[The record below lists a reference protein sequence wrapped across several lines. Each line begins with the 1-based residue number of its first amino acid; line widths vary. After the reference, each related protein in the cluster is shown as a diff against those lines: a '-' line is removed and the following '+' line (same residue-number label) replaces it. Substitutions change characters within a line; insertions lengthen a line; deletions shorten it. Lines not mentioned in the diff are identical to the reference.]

1 MPFCPKCGTE
11 YQDGSKFCAK
21 CGANLDGSVAPVPI
35 NQNPG
40 FFQKIFDTKNVTS
53 TMDANDINTGKA
65 MSILAYCAV
74 LAYILT
80 GWIFGGFIAII
91 VLAGMLVAPCI
102 TAGKSKFL
110 QYHLSMIFPVILGVM
125 AVGAIEYFFARI
137 LYNAVYYG
145 IFYATFN
152 EFAAGFVGVL
162 LAWLI
167 HIIFMAVPII
177 ILVTGL
183 INAIGG
189 KAKDLLLIGRIKM
202 IFEK

>member
-1 MPFCPKCGTE
+1 
-11 YQDGSKFCAK
+11 
-21 CGANLDGSVAPVPI
+21 
-35 NQNPG
+35 
-40 FFQKIFDTKNVTS
+40 
-53 TMDANDINTGKA
+53 
-65 MSILAYCAV
+65 
-74 LAYILT
+74 
-80 GWIFGGFIAII
+80 
-91 VLAGMLVAPCI
+91 
-102 TAGKSKFL
+102 
-110 QYHLSMIFPVILGVM
+110 MIFPVSLGVM

-189 KAKDLLLIGRIKM
+189 KAKDLPLIGRIKM

>member
-1 MPFCPKCGTE
+1 
-11 YQDGSKFCAK
+11 
-21 CGANLDGSVAPVPI
+21 
-35 NQNPG
+35 
-40 FFQKIFDTKNVTS
+40 
-53 TMDANDINTGKA
+53 
-65 MSILAYCAV
+65 
-74 LAYILT
+74 
-80 GWIFGGFIAII
+80 
-91 VLAGMLVAPCI
+91 
-102 TAGKSKFL
+102 
-110 QYHLSMIFPVILGVM
+110 MIFPVILGVM

-152 EFAAGFVGVL
+152 EFAAGLVGVL

-189 KAKDLLLIGRIKM
+189 KAKDLPLIGRIKM

>member
-1 MPFCPKCGTE
+1 MQSSSFEMLSPNEMRLSSRGVKESIGMS
-11 YQDGSKFCAK
+11 GK
-21 CGANLDGSVAPVPI
+21 NLPS
-35 NQNPG
+35 
-40 FFQKIFDTKNVTS
+40 F
-53 TMDANDINTGKA
+53 M
-65 MSILAYCAV
+65 
-74 LAYILT
+74 
-80 GWIFGGFIAII
+80 
-91 VLAGMLVAPCI
+91 LAGMLVAPCI

-110 QYHLSMIFPVILGVM
+110 QYHLSMIFPAILGVM
-125 AVGAIEYFFARI
+125 TVGAIEYFFARI

-189 KAKDLLLIGRIKM
+189 KAKDLPLIGRIKM

>member
-1 MPFCPKCGTE
+1 
-11 YQDGSKFCAK
+11 
-21 CGANLDGSVAPVPI
+21 
-35 NQNPG
+35 
-40 FFQKIFDTKNVTS
+40 
-53 TMDANDINTGKA
+53 MDANDINTGKA

-125 AVGAIEYFFARI
+125 TVGAIEYFFARI
-137 LYNAVYYG
+137 LYNAVYCG

-152 EFAAGFVGVL
+152 EFAAGLVGVL

-189 KAKDLLLIGRIKM
+189 KAKDLPLIGRIKM

>member
-102 TAGKSKFL
+102 TAGKAKFL

-189 KAKDLLLIGRIKM
+189 KAKDLPLIGRIKM